1 MLDLKKKKKN
11 YVDEIQECVEA
22 KKTIKQKETIWTGR

>member
-11 YVDEIQECVEA
+11 IYVDEIQECVEA
-22 KKTIKQKETIWTGR
+22 KKTIKQKETI